1 MLHRAGLILG
11 QIPRC
16 TELNASQMPGDC
28 PGGMGGFGIDWYIKP
43 SSAISILGWVIK
55 YEIYNLFSIFVFI
68 FSPSLFKA
76 ILKPVELLALWN
88 VVSSTSVYQQFVPH
102 FVLSIFTCIY
112 LRLRISLI
120 VACGIAS
127 ERLALTARFE
137 AVLDNEGKRL
147 DASLSNSIRHSI
159 FGYI

>member
-1 MLHRAGLILG
+1 MENWSLALRRDGRSGEVIVTK
-11 QIPRC
+11 IPY
-16 TELNASQMPGDC
+16 S
-28 PGGMGGFGIDWYIKP
+28 
-43 SSAISILGWVIK
+43 WVTRS
-55 YEIYNLFSIFVFI
+55 FFVFI

-76 ILKPVELLALWN
+76 ILKPAELLALWN

>member
-1 MLHRAGLILG
+1 MRIIICLG
-11 QIPRC
+11 DRTRSGTFFAEKEYYPTRTVPQLARSTKLSPARQC
-16 TELNASQMPGDC
+16 QYLD
-28 PGGMGGFGIDWYIKP
+28 
-43 SSAISILGWVIK
+43 GWPTD
-55 YEIYNLFSIFVFI
+55 EIYNLFSFFVFL
-68 FSPSLFKA
+68 FSPSLFKP
-76 ILKPVELLALWN
+76 ILKPAELLALWN

-102 FVLSIFTCIY
+102 FDPSIFFF

-127 ERLALTARFE
+127 ERLALTAGFE

>member
-1 MLHRAGLILG
+1 M
-11 QIPRC
+11 
-16 TELNASQMPGDC
+16 
-28 PGGMGGFGIDWYIKP
+28 
-43 SSAISILGWVIK
+43 SILGWVIK
-55 YEIYNLFSIFVFI
+55 YEIYNLFSFFVFI
-68 FSPSLFKA
+68 FPPSLFKV
-76 ILKPVELLALWN
+76 ILKPAELLALWN

-127 ERLALTARFE
+127 ERLALTAGFE

-147 DASLSNSIRHSI
+147 DASLSYSIRHSI

>member
-1 MLHRAGLILG
+1 M
-11 QIPRC
+11 
-16 TELNASQMPGDC
+16 T
-28 PGGMGGFGIDWYIKP
+28 
-43 SSAISILGWVIK
+43 K
-55 YEIYNLFSIFVFI
+55 YEIYNLFSFYVFI
-68 FSPSLFKA
+68 FAPSLFQA
-76 ILKPVELLALWN
+76 ILKPAELPALWN
-88 VVSSTSVYQQFVPH
+88 VVSSTSVHVYQQFVPH
-102 FVLSIFTCIY
+102 FALSIFTCIY

-127 ERLALTARFE
+127 ERLALTAGFE

>member
-1 MLHRAGLILG
+1 M
-11 QIPRC
+11 
-16 TELNASQMPGDC
+16 
-28 PGGMGGFGIDWYIKP
+28 
-43 SSAISILGWVIK
+43 SILGWVIK

-76 ILKPVELLALWN
+76 ILKPAELLALWN

-159 FGYI
+159 FGYIWKQNGRRWWTYTRLTLAEFAPGRLNRISQFKSNTNS

>member
-1 MLHRAGLILG
+1 M
-11 QIPRC
+11 
-16 TELNASQMPGDC
+16 GD
-28 PGGMGGFGIDWYIKP
+28 
-43 SSAISILGWVIK
+43 K
-55 YEIYNLFSIFVFI
+55 YEYPEIYNLFFFFVFL

-76 ILKPVELLALWN
+76 ILKPAELPALWN
-88 VVSSTSVYQQFVPH
+88 VVSSTRVYNQFVPH
-102 FVLSIFTCIY
+102 FALSIFTCIY

-127 ERLALTARFE
+127 ERLALTAGFE
-137 AVLDNEGKRL
+137 AALGGEEKSL